1 MSTMPLSLRKANFVS
16 PPRVNGTTGNVAAIT
31 VSAVASSLDL
41 RTLSRGAS
49 ATQGQ
54 YNSAQTQQGFQGAMD
69 QYITILADGA
79 DLYVVFG
86 PSQASV
92 TGANAPVAAT
102 VGSVSGAG
110 AYTDAA
116 GTAWK
121 IPNGQSLRVMPQ
133 LNQDAFMGFVGSAA
147 GTMRLFQSSPP
158 NA

>member
-1 MSTMPLSLRKANFVS
+1 MSSMPLALRKANFYS
-16 PPRVNGTTGNVAAIT
+16 PPRVNGATGNVAAIT
-31 VSAVASSLDL
+31 VSAAAGSLDV
-41 RTLSRGAS
+41 RSLSCGPS

-54 YNSAQTQQGFQGAMD
+54 YNAAQTQQGFQGAMD
-69 QYITILADGA
+69 QYITIFADGA

-92 TGANAPVAAT
+92 TGGNAPVVAT

-110 AYTDAA
+110 VYTDAA

-121 IPNGQSLRVMPQ
+121 IPNGQSLRVLPQ
-133 LNQDAFMGFVGSAA
+133 LNQDAFMGFVASGA
-147 GTMRLFQSSPP
+147 GTMRIFQSSPP